1 MEKWEY
7 IRRMYFIEKKT
18 MREIER
24 ETGHAWRTIH
34 KAVNSP
40 TKAGFQIKT
49 PRTAPVMGAF
59 KERIVALLD
68 ESDQLPRKQRYTAK
82 KIYEILQ
89 GEGYKGAEST
99 LRYAISQERK
109 KRKALKVFLPLGFE
123 PGKDAQVDWGE
134 AQFILSGE
142 QVTANLFI
150 MRLNYSRRLFVMAF
164 PSQKLESFLAG
175 HVAAF
180 AFFGG
185 VPERISY
192 DNLKTAVTKIL
203 KGKKRQEQRTFLA
216 MRGHYIF
223 DSHFCAPGAGHEK
236 GGVENGV
243 GYVQRQF
250 MSPLPEVTSFAELNQ
265 HLLAKCQAE
274 ASRQLKGVPATIGV
288 MSQEEQ
294 PHLRPLPPYPFEVA
308 KLITAT
314 LTPYS
319 QVVVDTN
326 RYSVPVHHGQKQL
339 QVKCFPFT
347 IEIYRLDQ
355 TDPLAIHPRC
365 YGQHQDVFDPLHYLP
380 LLEQRPHA
388 LDYAQPIRH
397 WRKQWATIYDTLLQ
411 KLREQ
416 WPEGRGAREF
426 VKILRLHEQ
435 HAALLVQEAV
445 ENAVALGCF
454 HFDGV
459 QLCLH
464 RLLYPDPLLPPVSLA
479 DHPHLQRIG
488 QQKLSLQPYDQL
500 LSEVRA

>member
-18 MREIER
+18 MRAIER
-24 ETGHAWRTIH
+24 ETGHAWRTINN
-34 KAVNSP
+34 AINSP
-40 TKAGFQIKT
+40 QKEGYQLSNPRVAPIIGPFQK
-49 PRTAPVMGAF
+49 
-59 KERIVALLD
+59 RIVALLD
-68 ESDQLPRKQRYTAK
+68 ESDQVPRKQRYTAK

-109 KRKALKVFLPLGFE
+109 KRKAPKVFLPLGFE

-164 PSQKLESFLAG
+164 PSQKLECFLAG

-180 AFFGG
+180 EFFGG

-203 KGKKRQEQRTFLA
+203 KGRKRQEQRTFLE

-250 MSPLPEVTSFAELNQ
+250 MSPLPEVASFAELNQ
-265 HLLAKCQAE
+265 HLLARCQAE
-274 ASRQLKGVPATIGV
+274 TDRQLKGLPDTIGV
-288 MSQEEQ
+288 MSQAEQ
-294 PHLRPLPPYPFEVA
+294 PHLRPLPSYPFECA
-308 KLITAT
+308 KVVTAT

-319 QVVVDTN
+319 QIVVDTN
-326 RYSVPVHHGQKQL
+326 RYSVPVNRGQKQL
-339 QVKCFPFT
+339 QVKCYPFT

-355 TDPLAIHPRC
+355 SDPLAVHPRC
-365 YGQHQDVFDPLHYLP
+365 YGQHQDIFDPLHYLP

-416 WPEGRGAREF
+416 WPEGRGSAR
-426 VKILRLHEQ
+426 VSQNTSSCTSNMLRLWCKRRWKMRW
-435 HAALLVQEAV
+435 L
-445 ENAVALGCF
+445 
-454 HFDGV
+454 
-459 QLCLH
+459 
-464 RLLYPDPLLPPVSLA
+464 
-479 DHPHLQRIG
+479 
-488 QQKLSLQPYDQL
+488 
-500 LSEVRA
+500 